1 MKKKKKF
8 QQLVLELKLQH
19 RKTSR
24 KMNKNKAAEK
34 MKNLFA
40 DFKILASKV
49 NNDNKNRKTEI
60 R

>member
-1 MKKKKKF
+1 MKKNKKF
-8 QQLVLELKLQH
+8 QQLVLELKLQD

-24 KMNKNKAAEK
+24 KMNNDKAAEK

>member
-1 MKKKKKF
+1 
-8 QQLVLELKLQH
+8 
-19 RKTSR
+19 
-24 KMNKNKAAEK
+24 MNKNKAAEK

-49 NNDNKNRKTEI
+49 NTDIKNRKTEI